1 MAQGCG
7 NPPPQARTAHPD
19 HAKHAPHTGEAQGPR
34 AGHTGSQPPSWAGQP
49 PSATR
54 VRTRRREQS
63 SGAGHGQASRRR
75 GQATWADHGQTS
87 RRRGQATWADHP
99 PQATRK
105 PPAAGHPRRRP
116 RAGHPAAGRPR
127 RRPPASHPP
136 QAARAAGHPQATRAA
151 GHPQA
156 TRRRPPASQAT
167 GRPPRRRPPAPQA
180 TRKPP
185 APQATRKPPAAG
197 RPRRRPPARGGPT
210 IHDGFTS
217 RTDASYIV
225 GPPLAGGL
233 PVACAAGPISY
244 IVGPPLAGGLQRW
257 LAWCA
262 AAGLVR
268 GGWPGARWLACS
280 WPVRLA
286 CL

>member
-136 QAARAAGHPQATRAA
+136 QAARAAGHPQGVALLYT
-151 GHPQA
+151 
-156 TRRRPPASQAT
+156 TASQA
-167 GRPPRRRPPAPQA
+167 
-180 TRKPP
+180 
-185 APQATRKPPAAG
+185 
-197 RPRRRPPARGGPT
+197 ARMHR
-210 IHDGFTS
+210 I
-217 RTDASYIV
+217 
-225 GPPLAGGL
+225 
-233 PVACAAGPISY
+233 
-244 IVGPPLAGGLQRW
+244 
-257 LAWCA
+257 
-262 AAGLVR
+262 
-268 GGWPGARWLACS
+268 
-280 WPVRLA
+280 
-286 CL
+286 